1 MDKIRIIGGK
11 PLNGEIRISGAKN
24 AALPLMCA
32 ALLTEE
38 TLTLSNMPYLADIVT
53 MSQLLMQHGINFN
66 MTDAHE
72 MQQFGDITLGR
83 TVMLDGGNITS
94 FTAPYEIVRKMR
106 ASVLVLGPL
115 LARFGEARVSLPGGC
130 AIGTRPIDLHL
141 SALEQMGAEIELEQG
156 YIVAT
161 APKGL
166 RGADIIFDK
175 VSVGATENI
184 MMAASLAHGTTR
196 LYNAAC
202 EPEIVDLAKCLNAMG
217 ADISGEGTSTIIING
232 KPKLH
237 AAFHSVMADRIEAGT
252 FVACVALA
260 GGEILL
266 KAAPIEAMKP
276 MIEICQKAGVIFTEH
291 KAGELRVRS
300 NRKLQ
305 AVDITTAPH
314 PAFPTDMQAQ
324 LMAMMTMAIG
334 ANGGHGTSIITET
347 IFENR
352 FMHVP
357 ELLRMGADISL
368 KGQSAIIKG
377 VERLHGANV
386 MATDLRAS
394 VSLAIAALA
403 TPEETVIHRIYHL
416 DRGYE
421 YLEAKLSA
429 CGADIMRV
437 K

>member
-1 MDKIRIIGGK
+1 MDKIKIIGGK
-11 PLNGEIRISGAKN
+11 PLHGEIRISGAKN

-32 ALLTEE
+32 SLLTEE
-38 TLTLSNMPYLADIVT
+38 KLTLSNMPYLADIVT
-53 MSQLLMQHGINFN
+53 MASLLMQHGVGLS

-72 MQQFGDITLGR
+72 MQQFGNITLGR
-83 TVMLDGGNITS
+83 TIVLDGGSITS
-94 FTAPYEIVRKMR
+94 LTAPYEIVRKMR
-106 ASVLVLGPL
+106 ASVLVLGAL
-115 LARFGEARVSLPGGC
+115 LARFGQARVSLPGGC
-130 AIGTRPIDLHL
+130 AIGTRPVDIHL
-141 SALEQMGAEIELEQG
+141 KALEQMGAKIELEQG
-156 YIVAT
+156 YIVAK
-161 APKGL
+161 ADGGL
-166 RGADIIFDK
+166 KGADIVFDK

-184 MMAASLAHGTTR
+184 MMAASLASGTVR

-202 EPEIVDLAKCLNAMG
+202 EPEIVDLARCLNAMG
-217 ADISGEGTSTIIING
+217 ADVQGAGSPTIIIHG

-237 AAFHSVMADRIEAGT
+237 SAFHSVMPDRIEAGT
-252 FVACVALA
+252 FIACAAVT
-260 GGEILL
+260 GGDILL
-266 KAAPIEAMKP
+266 KSSPNEALKP
-276 MIEICQKAGVIFTEH
+276 VIEICAKAGVKLLEQS
-291 KAGELRVRS
+291 ASELRVISDGNLR
-300 NRKLQ
+300 

-324 LMAMMTMAIG
+324 LMAMMCLAK
-334 ANGGHGTSIITET
+334 GTSIITET

-377 VERLHGANV
+377 VSSLHGANV

-403 TPEETVIHRIYHL
+403 TNEETLIHRIYHL

-421 YLEAKLSA
+421 YLEAKLAA
-429 CGADIMRV
+429 CGANIVRL